1 MNNSNIG
8 FVVLLFGLNDRMC
21 VDYLVSV
28 YGYFLLNVGEDD
40 GDDEDGGW
48 VLFGWICL
56 GFYWL
61 VFISA

>member
-40 GDDEDGGW
+40 GGDEDG
-48 VLFGWICL
+48 VEFCL
-56 GFYWL
+56 VEF
-61 VFISA
+61 V